1 MFGGISY
8 IVRLMRGAE
17 SLLASENEYVMQ
29 SVVAKITDRIAGEH
43 NAHEALLTLFRVS
56 QFERIAIV
64 LMWVLHRWQRQ
75 GGEVEPEV
83 VAYDVQALRNTI
95 VDSLRRSGAKKQS
108 QFTLPAHS
116 PALRTFYLRL
126 RECNRHIGR
135 LRQASEKGSMIEEL
149 SEDHLSSV
157 LNSVMMLR
165 DSALQISRQDVIRF
179 TLVFVNF
186 LKYVLR
192 NKLFGDVRVLN
203 ILENAGSTLQSVMD
217 SDASPGALS
226 DATELLEN
234 PETLLQ
240 PTFQTGYQK
249 V

>member
-17 SLLASENEYVMQ
+17 SLLGSENEYVLQ
-29 SVVAKITDRIAGEH
+29 SVVAKITDRIAAEH
-43 NAHEALLTLFRVS
+43 NAHEALQTLSRVS
-56 QFERIAIV
+56 QFEGIALV
-64 LMWVLHRWQRQ
+64 LMWALHRWQLQ
-75 GGEVEPEV
+75 GEDVEPEV
-83 VAYDVQALRNTI
+83 VAYDVQALRKTI
-95 VDSLRRSGAKKQS
+95 VDSLRPSGGKKQN
-108 QFTLPAHS
+108 QFTLPPHS

-126 RECNRHIGR
+126 RECNGQIDL
-135 LRQASEKGSMIEEL
+135 LRQTSIKGSMIEEL
-149 SEDHLSSV
+149 SQDRLFFV
-157 LNSVMMLR
+157 LNSVVMLR
-165 DSALQISRQDVIRF
+165 DSALRLGRQDVIRF

-192 NKLFGDVRVLN
+192 NKLFDDVRVLN

-217 SDASPGALS
+217 ADAAPGALS

>member
-17 SLLASENEYVMQ
+17 SLLGTENEYVLQ
-29 SVVAKITDRIAGEH
+29 SVVAKITDRLAAEH
-43 NAHEALLTLFRVS
+43 NAHEALQTLSRVA
-56 QFERIAIV
+56 QFERIAIM
-64 LMWVLHRWQRQ
+64 LMWELHRWQLQ
-75 GGEVEPEV
+75 GGEVAPEV
-83 VAYDVQALRNTI
+83 VSHDVQALRKTI
-95 VDSLRRSGAKKQS
+95 VNSLRRSGGKKQG
-108 QFTLPAHS
+108 QFTLPPYS

-126 RECNRHIGR
+126 RECNRQIDLLGHGAGEGLIV
-135 LRQASEKGSMIEEL
+135 EKHSQ
-149 SEDHLSSV
+149 DHLSGV
-157 LNSVMMLR
+157 LNSAMMLR
-165 DSALQISRQDVIRF
+165 DSAMRIGREDIIRF

-203 ILENAGSTLQSVMD
+203 ILENTGSTLQSVMD

-240 PTFQTGYQK
+240 PTFQTGYQEA
-249 V
+249 